1 VVGGELRKLLQKK
14 AKAKASSTCPSPLL
28 ATPQR
33 STSASSL
40 AASETAPSDDLWGTL
55 LAAEAESATSTTPHS
70 GRRLGRRDTEDAV
83 DRALNLRLVP
93 HYGKAL
99 ISGAVNEKGERM
111 WDVVAAQVRL
121 NRAENGK
128 LNSKFWSKLIGEF
141 KLEVECVADRLPDPP
156 DDSAAP
162 SDEFMEKLGF
172 VHADNPAART
182 TEPLERHLDHCGKLT
197 YLELYG
203 LISASMEGTKVLR
216 NASVRLLMKTLE
228 FVARTVFVLRK
239 IYSCCWS
246 M

>member
-1 VVGGELRKLLQKK
+1 MVGGELRKLLPTKSEGQGVFHM
-14 AKAKASSTCPSPLL
+14 SV
-28 ATPQR
+28 
-33 STSASSL
+33 SASSN
-40 AASETAPSDDLWGTL
+40 AAEKHQCNFLSCLRDRASDDLWGTL
-55 LAAEAESATSTTPHS
+55 LAADAESATSTTPHS
-70 GRRLGRRDTEDAV
+70 GGRLGRRDTEDAV

-128 LNSKFWSKLIGEF
+128 LISKYWSKLIGEF
-141 KLEVECVADRLPDPP
+141 KLEVECVADSLPDPP

-203 LISASMEGTKVLR
+203 LISASMEGPKVLR